1 MKEGYLPKN
10 DYSSIFFTDKAEG
23 VSPDIKNKFLNHLE
37 YSLIKD
43 TTTVEHWDIYYA
55 LALSLRD
62 RLIER
67 WLRSQYEYR
76 KQDVKKV
83 YYLSMEFLIGRLLGN
98 SLINLDMYNESYDML
113 KEMGY
118 SLEDIAEL
126 EPDMGLGNGG
136 LGRLAACF
144 MDSLATHAYPGYGY
158 GIRYEFGIFRQ
169 EIVKGYQTE
178 VPDHWRKNGCPWEIK
193 RPEINYRVRFGG
205 KVVTKQQNGDSA
217 LNKWI
222 NTDDV
227 LAVAWDVPIPGFKVD
242 NVNNLR
248 LWEATATD
256 EFDFEYFNSGDYV
269 KAVEQK
275 NISENISKVLY
286 PNDNVHLGKVLRLK
300 QEYFFVSA
308 TLQDII
314 FNWKQ
319 DHDSFCDLPNKIA
332 IQLNDTHPALAI
344 PEFMRLLI
352 DIERMDF
359 DKAWELCREVFSYT
373 NHTVLPEALERW
385 SVSLFE
391 ELLPRH
397 LMLIYQINDRI
408 MKEVS
413 ARYPGDIIKMRNVSI
428 IEEGLEKSLRMAQLC
443 IHGSHTV
450 NGVAELHTNILR
462 NKVFADFEELYP
474 GKIQNKTNGITP
486 RLWLLT
492 CNPLL
497 ASLISE
503 HIGSSWMRDLEQI
516 RGIESY
522 IDDSDF
528 RDSFFEIKEI
538 NKKRLSR
545 YIYRVTGI
553 RVSANSLFDVQIK
566 RLHEYKRQLL
576 NVMGTIARYYMIK
589 DNPEADF
596 VPRTVIFAGKAAP
609 GYFMAK
615 RLIKLINNLGEII
628 NKDPDIRDRLKVVFL
643 PNYCVS
649 LAEKIIPAADL
660 SEQISTAGYEASGT
674 GNMKFAL
681 NGALT
686 LGTLDGANV
695 EMAEEIGQENMF
707 IFGLKSDEVSNLKA
721 KGYNPVSY
729 YHNDPLLKRVVDSL
743 LDDTWCTDESGLFA
757 PIWKALMEDGDQ
769 YLHMADFRAFVEA
782 SERVDSL
789 YKDRDEWVKKAIIN
803 IARVGKFS
811 SDRAIR
817 QYAEDIWKIKPL
829 QLDFGG

>member
-1 MKEGYLPKN
+1 MKEGFIPNN
-10 DYSSIFFTDKAEG
+10 DFTSIFFSDNAEG
-23 VSPDIKNKFLNHLE
+23 MTSDIKNRFLNHLE

-43 TTTVEHWDIYYA
+43 TTTVEAWDIYYA
-55 LALSLRD
+55 LGLTLRD

-67 WLRSQYEYR
+67 WLRTQYGYR
-76 KQDVKKV
+76 KRDVKKV

-98 SLINLDMYNESYDML
+98 SLINLDLYNESYDML

-144 MDSLATHAYPGYGY
+144 MDSLATSAYPGYGY

-169 EIVKGYQTE
+169 EIRKGFQRE

-193 RPEINYRVRFGG
+193 RPEITYRVRFGG
-205 KVVTKQQNGDSA
+205 KVKQTEHNGEGRIYSWVD
-217 LNKWI
+217 
-222 NTDDV
+222 TEDV
-227 LAVAWDVPIPGFKVD
+227 MAVAWDVPIPGYKVD

-248 LWEATATD
+248 LWEANATD

-308 TLQDII
+308 TLQDI
-314 FNWKQ
+314 FYQWKQ
-319 DHDSFCDLPNKIA
+319 DHDGFAGFADKIC

-344 PEFMRLLI
+344 PELMRIFI
-352 DIERMDF
+352 DEERMSF
-359 DKAWELCREVFSYT
+359 DKAWQICKKVFSYT

-385 SVSLFE
+385 SVALFE
-391 ELLPRH
+391 QLLPRH
-397 LMLIYQINDRI
+397 LTIIYQINELI

-413 ARYPGDIIKMRNVSI
+413 RRYPGDILRMRNISI
-428 IEEGLEKSLRMAQLC
+428 IEEGLEKNLRMAQLC
-443 IHGSHTV
+443 IHGSHAV
-450 NGVAELHTNILR
+450 NGVAQLHTEILKTR
-462 NKVFADFEELYP
+462 VFADFEDLYP

-492 CNPLL
+492 CNSLL

-503 HIGSSWMRDLEQI
+503 HIGTAWTRDLKLL
-516 RGIESY
+516 RGLEEY
-522 IDDSDF
+522 LDDQYF

-545 YIYRVTGI
+545 HIYRVTGI
-553 RVSANSLFDVQIK
+553 RVRTDSIFDVQIK

-576 NVMGTIARYYMIK
+576 NVMATIARYYRIK
-589 DNPEADF
+589 DDPEADF

-609 GYFMAK
+609 GYFLAK
-615 RLIKLINNLGEII
+615 RLIKLINNLGDII
-628 NKDPDIRDRLKVVFL
+628 NKDADVKDRLKVVFL

-686 LGTLDGANV
+686 MGTLDGANV
-695 EMAEEIGQENMF
+695 EMAEEIGTENMF
-707 IFGLKSDEVSNLKA
+707 IFGLNAAQVSQIKSS
-721 KGYNPVSY
+721 GYNPQSY
-729 YHNDPLLKRVVDSL
+729 YQNDPELRRVVDSL
-743 LDDTWCTDESGLFA
+743 MDDTWCKNEPGIFA
-757 PIWKALMEDGDQ
+757 PIFDSLMSGGDP
-769 YLHMADFRAFVEA
+769 YLNLADFRAFVDTSA
-782 SERVDSL
+782 RVDEL
-789 YKDRDEWVKKAIIN
+789 YTERDEWVQKAILN

-811 SDRAIR
+811 SDRAIKE
-817 QYAEDIWKIKPL
+817 YAEEIWNIKAL
-829 QLDFGG
+829 VLNLDA

>member
-1 MKEGYLPKN
+1 MKEGFIPSN
-10 DYSSIFFTDKAEG
+10 DYDSMFFSDNTEG
-23 VSPDIKNKFLNHLE
+23 TPNDIKTRFLNHLE

-43 TTTVEHWDIYYA
+43 NTTVEPWDVFYA
-55 LALSLRD
+55 LALSSRD

-67 WLRSQYEYR
+67 WLRTQYEYR
-76 KQDVKKV
+76 KRDVKKV

-98 SLINLDMYNESYDML
+98 SLINLDTYNESYDML
-113 KEMGY
+113 KERGY

-144 MDSLATHAYPGYGY
+144 LDSMATSAYPGYGY

-169 EIVKGYQTE
+169 NIVNGYQRE
-178 VPDHWRKNGCPWEIK
+178 VPDHWRKKGCPWEIK
-193 RPEINYRVRFGG
+193 RPEITYRVRFGG
-205 KVVTKQQNGDSA
+205 KVKVEEQNGDGPIYC
-217 LNKWI
+217 WI
-222 NTDDV
+222 DTEDV
-227 LAVAWDVPIPGFKVD
+227 MAVAWDIPVPGYKVD

-256 EFDFEYFNSGDYV
+256 EFDFEYFNNGDYV

-286 PNDNVHLGKVLRLK
+286 PNDNKHLGKVLRLK

-308 TLQDII
+308 TLQDI
-314 FNWKQ
+314 FSHWKR
-319 DHDSFCDLPNKIA
+319 DHDGFAGFADKIS

-344 PEFMRLLI
+344 PELMRIFI
-352 DIERMDF
+352 DKERMDF
-359 DKAWELCREVFSYT
+359 ASAWEICKQVFSYT
-373 NHTVLPEALERW
+373 NHTILPEALERW
-385 SVSLFE
+385 SVALFE

-397 LMLIYQINDRI
+397 LTLIYQINEHI

-413 ARYPGDIIKMRNVSI
+413 AKYPGDIMKMRNVSI
-428 IEEGLEKSLRMAQLC
+428 IEEGREKSLRMAQLC
-443 IHGSHTV
+443 FHGSHTV
-450 NGVAELHTNILR
+450 NGVAALHTEILR
-462 NKVFADFEELYP
+462 KKIFADLDEMYP
-474 GKIQNKTNGITP
+474 GKLQNKTNGITP

-503 HIGSSWMRDLEQI
+503 HIGSTWTRDLDRL
-516 RGIESY
+516 RGLEDY
-522 IDDSDF
+522 LDDQDF
-528 RDSFFEIKEI
+528 KDSFFEIKEI

-553 RVSANSLFDVQIK
+553 RTRSDSIFDVQIK

-576 NVMGTIARYYMIK
+576 NVMGTIARYQRIK
-589 DNPEADF
+589 ANPDGDF

-609 GYFMAK
+609 GYFLAK
-615 RLIKLINNLGEII
+615 RLIKLINNLGDII
-628 NKDPDIRDRLKVVFL
+628 NKDQDVKDRLKVVFL

-707 IFGLKSDEVSNLKA
+707 IFGLKSDEVTQLKQSC
-721 KGYNPVSY
+721 YNPRFFY
-729 YHNDPLLKRVVDSL
+729 DNDPELRAVVDSF
-743 LDDTWCTDESGLFA
+743 LDDSWCPDEPGIFA
-757 PIWKALMEDGDQ
+757 PIWNVLMEDGDT
-769 YLHMADFRAFVEA
+769 YLHMADFRSFMEA
-782 SERVDSL
+782 SDKVDEL
-789 YKDRDEWVKKAIIN
+789 YLKRDEWVHKAILN

-811 SDRAIR
+811 SDRAIKE
-817 QYAEDIWKIKPL
+817 YAEQIWNVKPL

>member
-1 MKEGYLPKN
+1 MKEGFIPNN
-10 DYSSIFFTDKAEG
+10 DFTSIFFSDNAEG
-23 VSPDIKNKFLNHLE
+23 MTSDIKNRFLNHLE

-43 TTTVEHWDIYYA
+43 TTTVEAWDIYYA
-55 LALSLRD
+55 LGLTLRD

-67 WLRSQYEYR
+67 WLRTQYEYR
-76 KQDVKKV
+76 KRDVKKV

-98 SLINLDMYNESYDML
+98 SLINLDLYNESYDML

-144 MDSLATHAYPGYGY
+144 MDSLATSAYPGYGY

-169 EIVKGYQTE
+169 EIRKGFQRE

-193 RPEINYRVRFGG
+193 RPEITYRVRFGG
-205 KVVTKQQNGDSA
+205 KVKQTEHNGEGRIYSWVD
-217 LNKWI
+217 
-222 NTDDV
+222 TEDV
-227 LAVAWDVPIPGFKVD
+227 MAVAWDVPIPGYKVD

-248 LWEATATD
+248 LWEANATD

-308 TLQDII
+308 TLQDI
-314 FNWKQ
+314 FYQWKQ
-319 DHDSFCDLPNKIA
+319 DHDGFTGFADKIC

-344 PEFMRLLI
+344 PELMRIFI
-352 DIERMDF
+352 DEERMSF
-359 DKAWELCREVFSYT
+359 DKAWQICKKVFSYT

-385 SVSLFE
+385 SVALFE
-391 ELLPRH
+391 QLLPRH
-397 LMLIYQINDRI
+397 LTIIYQINELI

-413 ARYPGDIIKMRNVSI
+413 RRYPGDILRMRNISI
-428 IEEGLEKSLRMAQLC
+428 IEEGLEKNLRMAQLC
-443 IHGSHTV
+443 IHGSHAV
-450 NGVAELHTNILR
+450 NGVAQLHTEILKTR
-462 NKVFADFEELYP
+462 VFADFEDLYP

-492 CNPLL
+492 CNSLL

-503 HIGSSWMRDLEQI
+503 HIGTAWTRDLKLL
-516 RGIESY
+516 RGLEEY
-522 IDDSDF
+522 LDDQYF

-545 YIYRVTGI
+545 HIYRVTGI
-553 RVSANSLFDVQIK
+553 RVRTDSIFDVQIK

-576 NVMGTIARYYMIK
+576 NVMATIARYYRIK
-589 DNPEADF
+589 DDPEADF

-609 GYFMAK
+609 GYFLAK
-615 RLIKLINNLGEII
+615 RLIKLINNLGDII
-628 NKDPDIRDRLKVVFL
+628 NKDADVKDRLKVVFL

-686 LGTLDGANV
+686 MGTLDGANV
-695 EMAEEIGQENMF
+695 EMAEEIGTENMF
-707 IFGLKSDEVSNLKA
+707 IFGLNAAQVSQIKSS
-721 KGYNPVSY
+721 GYNPQSY
-729 YHNDPLLKRVVDSL
+729 YQNDPELRRVVDSL
-743 LDDTWCTDESGLFA
+743 MDDTWCKNEPGIFA
-757 PIWKALMEDGDQ
+757 PIFDSLMSGGDP
-769 YLHMADFRAFVEA
+769 YLNLADFRAFVDTSA
-782 SERVDSL
+782 RVDEL
-789 YKDRDEWVKKAIIN
+789 YTERDEWVQKAILN

-811 SDRAIR
+811 SDRAIKE
-817 QYAEDIWKIKPL
+817 YAEEIWNIKAL
-829 QLDFGG
+829 VLNLDA

>member
-1 MKEGYLPKN
+1 MKEGFVPN
-10 DYSSIFFTDKAEG
+10 NEFTSIFFSDNAEG
-23 VSPDIKNKFLNHLE
+23 MTNDIKSRFLNHLE

-43 TTTVEHWDIYYA
+43 TTTVEAWDVYYA
-55 LALSLRD
+55 LGLTLRD

-67 WLRSQYEYR
+67 WLRTQYEYR
-76 KQDVKKV
+76 KRDVKKV

-98 SLINLDMYNESYDML
+98 SLINLDLYNESYDML

-118 SLEDIAEL
+118 SLEDISEL

-144 MDSLATHAYPGYGY
+144 MDSMATLAYPGYGY

-169 EIVKGYQTE
+169 EIRKGYQHE

-193 RPEINYRVRFGG
+193 RPEIAYRVRYGG
-205 KVVTKQQNGDSA
+205 KVVEREQNGDGRVYS
-217 LNKWI
+217 WV
-222 NTDDV
+222 NTEDV
-227 LAVAWDVPIPGFKVD
+227 MAVAWDVPIPGFKVD

-286 PNDNVHLGKVLRLK
+286 PNDNVHLGKVLRLR

-308 TLQDII
+308 TLQDI
-314 FNWKQ
+314 FYQWKQ
-319 DHDSFCDLPNKIA
+319 DHDGFDGFAQKIC

-344 PEFMRLLI
+344 PELMRIFI
-352 DIERMDF
+352 DNERMSF
-359 DKAWELCREVFSYT
+359 AKAWEITKQVFSYT

-385 SVSLFE
+385 SVALFE

-397 LMLIYQINDRI
+397 LVLIYQINDHI
-408 MKEVS
+408 MKEV
-413 ARYPGDIIKMRNVSI
+413 AQRYPGDIMKMRNVSI
-428 IEEGLEKSLRMAQLC
+428 IEEGLEKNLRMAQLC
-443 IHGSHTV
+443 IHGSHAV
-450 NGVAELHTNILR
+450 NGVAKLHTEILKS
-462 NKVFADFEELYP
+462 KVFADFEELYP

-503 HIGSSWMRDLEQI
+503 HIGSTWARDLSRLQGLED
-516 RGIESY
+516 Y
-522 IDDSDF
+522 LDDQYF
-528 RDSFFEIKEI
+528 KDSFFEIKEI

-545 YIYRVTGI
+545 HIYRATGI
-553 RVSANSLFDVQIK
+553 RVRTDSIFDVQIK

-576 NVMGTIARYYMIK
+576 NVMGTIARYYKIK
-589 DNPEADF
+589 DNPEAEF

-609 GYFMAK
+609 GYFHAK
-615 RLIKLINNLGEII
+615 RLIKLINNLGDII
-628 NKDPDIRDRLKVVFL
+628 NKDPDVKDRLKVVFL

-695 EMAEEIGQENMF
+695 EMAEEIGEENMF
-707 IFGLKSDEVSNLKA
+707 IFGLTAPEVSKIKA
-721 KGYNPVSY
+721 SGYNPRLHY
-729 YHNDPLLKRVVDSL
+729 DGDPELKRVVDSL
-743 LDDTWCTDESGLFA
+743 LDDTWCADEPGIFA
-757 PIWKALMEDGDQ
+757 PIYNSLMTDGDP
-769 YLHMADFRAFVEA
+769 YLNLADFRAFVNA
-782 SERVDSL
+782 SARADEL
-789 YKDRDEWVKKAIIN
+789 YLNRDEWVKKAILN
-803 IARVGKFS
+803 IARIGKFS
-811 SDRAIR
+811 SDRAIMD
-817 QYAEDIWKIKPL
+817 YAEEIWKIKPL
-829 QLDFGG
+829 VFDLNA